1 MKSMQKSLLAT
12 LLLAGII
19 STANAASVTY
29 DYQGNF
35 FDSFQTFDPL
45 TNGVIISNTLP
56 AKVGPR
62 ITGSATFADGIDNPV
77 TSYMLSDGI
86 NTIDN
91 TMADSLGFT
100 MSFINNDV
108 HLWSIVLVNNEGNF
122 GLDFNTTQL
131 FTANDVFGLNT
142 DRSIFSELENG
153 QFTIDDTAFNSD
165 TGTWTLRQEQVSEVP
180 VPAALP
186 LMASALGLFGLARSR
201 KQFV

>member
-1 MKSMQKSLLAT
+1 MQKSLLAT
-12 LLLAGII
+12 LLLASII

-131 FTANDVFGLNT
+131 FTANDFFGLNT